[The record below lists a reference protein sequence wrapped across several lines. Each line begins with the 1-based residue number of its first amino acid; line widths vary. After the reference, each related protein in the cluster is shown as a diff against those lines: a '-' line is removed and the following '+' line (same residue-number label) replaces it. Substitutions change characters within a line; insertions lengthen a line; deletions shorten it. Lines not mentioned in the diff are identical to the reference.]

1 MLFYALRS
9 IQTQNWLE
17 HIVIFE
23 HYFISDHFKSD
34 QHKLKISQGFL
45 R

>member
-1 MLFYALRS
+1 MRYGLYKNKTDLN
-9 IQTQNWLE
+9 T
-17 HIVIFE
+17 VIFE